1 MNVIYLIIA
10 LLAGM
15 MMPAQ
20 GAINSKLATYVQSP
34 VLSAFISFAVGTVA
48 LFLYI
53 IFSGVSLGQLAGAKQ
68 APIISWTGGLLGAFF
83 VTAVILAV
91 PRLGVAMTFSLVILG
106 QMLITLP
113 IDHAG
118 FLGVAV
124 KEINLPRIIGVF
136 LIVCGVILIR
146 RF

>member
-34 VLSAFISFAVGTVA
+34 VLSSFISFAIGTFA
-48 LFLYI
+48 LLLFIL
-53 IFSGVSLGQLAGAKQ
+53 FSGIPLGQIAGARQ
-68 APIISWTGGLLGAFF
+68 APLISWTGGILGAFF

-91 PRLGVAMTFSLVILG
+91 PKLGVAMTFSLVILG

-113 IDHAG
+113 IDHSG

-124 KEINLPRIIGVF
+124 KAINIPRIIGVF